1 MGQSTFVNS
10 TFPTTKAAA
19 TPRSLRL
26 KLDVPLLLITL
37 ALLVIGMLFVFSA
50 SWQYAS
56 LRDEPTTYLLG
67 RQLLFAAIGSVVAIG
82 LSLFDYHR
90 YHRLLLPMVAIIV
103 AMLILVL
110 AVKDEVN
117 GNVRTLLNG
126 SLQPSEFAKLA
137 IIIYLSFWLYAKR
150 EVINNFSFGL
160 MPMML
165 LLGIFMGL
173 ILGEPDISA
182 AATIFV
188 LGASLFF
195 LAGGELRQI
204 VFVMVA
210 AGFVGFLVV
219 SVSHTGQQ
227 RMADYFAGLQDPAKS
242 SEHVMRSIEAIVRGQ
257 FFGVGI
263 GRSVTKFTGL
273 PVPWTDSIFAVITE
287 ETGLAGALVMIVLY
301 VFFLWRGLLIARRAQ
316 DDLGRLLASGITIWI
331 TFEALI
337 NMGQMVN
344 LVPFAGNALPL
355 VSYGGS
361 SIVAILAGIG
371 VLMNVARSS
380 SDKESAA
387 ADGKAYSA
395 VVNLRRGDRRRRVS
409 RPGGPEETGE

>member
-1 MGQSTFVNS
+1 MGQSTYIN
-10 TFPTTKAAA
+10 TPFPATAVK

-26 KLDVPLLLITL
+26 KFDVPLLLITL
-37 ALLVIGMLFVFSA
+37 GLLVIGMLFVYSA

-56 LRDEPTTYLLG
+56 LRDQPPAYLLG
-67 RQLLFAAIGSVVAIG
+67 RQLVFAGIGAVAAIV

-90 YHRLLLPMVAIIV
+90 YQRLLIPMVVIIL
-103 AMLILVL
+103 AALVMVL
-110 AVKDEVN
+110 VVKDEVN
-117 GNVRTLLNG
+117 GNVRTLASG
-126 SLQPSEFAKLA
+126 SIQPSEFAKLA
-137 IIIYLSFWLYAKR
+137 TIIYLSFWLYAKR
-150 EVINNFSFGL
+150 DVINNFSFGL
-160 MPMML
+160 LPLML

-204 VFVMVA
+204 LFVMVA
-210 AGFVGFLVV
+210 AGLVGLVV
-219 SVSHTGQQ
+219 VSLSHTGQQ
-227 RMADYFAGLQDPAKS
+227 RMTDYFAGLQDPAKS
-242 SEHVMRSIEAIVRGQ
+242 SDHVMRSIEAIVRGK

-287 ETGLAGALVMIVLY
+287 ETGLMGALSVIVMYL
-301 VFFLWRGLLIARRAQ
+301 FFLWRGLQIARRAK

-344 LVPFAGNALPL
+344 LVPFAGNALPMI
-355 VSYGGS
+355 SYGGS
-361 SIVAILAGIG
+361 SIVAVMAGIG
-371 VLMNVARSS
+371 VLMNVARNS
-380 SDKESAA
+380 SDKEAA
-387 ADGKAYSA
+387 TADGRSYSA

-409 RPGGPEETGE
+409 RPGGPEEAGE

>member
-1 MGQSTFVNS
+1 MGQSTYVNS
-10 TFPTTKAAA
+10 SFPAKAAA
-19 TPRSLRL
+19 APRSIRL

-37 ALLVIGMLFVFSA
+37 ALLVIGMLFVYSA
-50 SWQYAS
+50 SWQYAA
-56 LRDEPTTYLLG
+56 LRNYPSTYLLG
-67 RQLLFAAIGSVVAIG
+67 RQFVFAAIGSVIAII
-82 LSLFDYHR
+82 LSIFDYHR
-90 YHRLLLPMVAIIV
+90 YQRLLLPMLVVILS
-103 AMLILVL
+103 MLVL
-110 AVKDEVN
+110 VLMVKDVQA

-137 IIIYLSFWLYAKR
+137 IIIYLSFWLFAKR
-150 EVINNFSFGL
+150 EVLNNFSFGL
-160 MPMML
+160 MPLML

-173 ILGEPDISA
+173 ILAEPDISA

-188 LGASLFF
+188 LGATLFF
-195 LAGGELRQI
+195 MAGGEFRQI
-204 VFVMVA
+204 VLVMVA
-210 AGFVGFLVV
+210 AGLVGYAVV
-219 SVSHTGQQ
+219 SVSHTGET
-227 RMADYFAGLQDPAKS
+227 RMADFFNGLQDPAKS
-242 SEHVMRSIEAIVRGQ
+242 SDHVMRSIEAIVRGQ

-287 ETGLAGALVMIVLY
+287 ETGLFGALVLIGLY
-301 VFFLWRGLLIARRAQ
+301 IAFLWRGLNIARRAK

-355 VSYGGS
+355 ISYGGS
-361 SIVAILAGIG
+361 SIVSILAGIG

-380 SDKESAA
+380 ADKESAA

-409 RPGGPEETGE
+409 RPRGPEEAGE